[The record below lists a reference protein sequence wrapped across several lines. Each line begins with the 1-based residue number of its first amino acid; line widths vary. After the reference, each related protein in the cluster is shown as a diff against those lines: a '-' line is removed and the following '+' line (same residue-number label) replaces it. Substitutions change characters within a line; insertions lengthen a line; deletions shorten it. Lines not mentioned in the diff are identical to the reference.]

1 MVRFSDPREFLEELA
16 KDREHIERRIVRLT
30 NFYRPS
36 QRVPSIQHLSVVAT
50 ARVGRD
56 IIRLEVYCGDLWHLD
71 LSACT
76 AQAGR
81 DQPVLDRAKAIHT
94 TIEEGCARLGLEVR
108 AGMIAES
115 REPSA

>member
-1 MVRFSDPREFLEELA
+1 
-16 KDREHIERRIVRLT
+16 VRLT

-71 LSACT
+71 
-76 AQAGR
+76 R
-81 DQPVLDRAKAIHT
+81 DQPVLDRAKALHT

-108 AGMIAES
+108 AGVIEDGK
-115 REPSA
+115 EG